1 MSTVQRLFRK
11 FPTNLMS
18 TDTPIDL
25 CIAMPISYA
34 STHARVLAHF
44 LLAHSLAHGPCFH
57 PSFGA
62 EGITAFASF
71 HCLLALVVAYFWSH
85 SGTS

>member
-1 MSTVQRLFRK
+1 MSTVRGFRK
-11 FPTNLMS
+11 FPTKLMS
-18 TDTPIDL
+18 TDTP
-25 CIAMPISYA
+25 MQISYA
-34 STHARVLAHF
+34 RTHARVLDHF
-44 LLAHSLAHGPCFH
+44 RLAHSLAHGPCFH

-85 SGTS
+85 SGTT